1 MLHVQSEA
9 SVSPKRNSMNTNLN
23 YRIPTYQKRK
33 KTEIIEPEGLKYL
46 IRRVNEKRE
55 FMWKNKNHFDLKQ
68 EILLR
73 NAQLQGE
80 IDLQKL
86 KPKLSGDGSDI
97 AGTQC
102 LNFLVSSNSFSCH
115 QQRHRRRSHSIQYVP
130 YMKPVLTLSVIVI
143 LV

>member
-23 YRIPTYQKRK
+23 YRISTKK
-33 KTEIIEPEGLKYL
+33 EKTEIIEPEGLKYL

-102 LNFLVSSNSFSCH
+102 LNFLVSSYTPSCH
-115 QQRHRRRSHSIQYVP
+115 QQRHYRRSHSIQYVP